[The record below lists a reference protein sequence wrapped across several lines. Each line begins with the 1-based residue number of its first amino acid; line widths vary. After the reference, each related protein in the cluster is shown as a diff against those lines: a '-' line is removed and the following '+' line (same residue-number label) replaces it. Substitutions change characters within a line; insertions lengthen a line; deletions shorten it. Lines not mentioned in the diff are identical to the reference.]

1 MIRYSSNGGNPVFLV
16 APADLGGLRIDKV
29 FGATWNSR
37 AGLWLLP
44 AMYPYGLVVK
54 EDVDNLAP
62 EMAWEEGAKSA
73 ITNLQSVNDA
83 VSNHSL
89 DGFSPKVKPYDH
101 QIEALSLA
109 IHSPRVAL
117 FLDPGLGKTKIGCD
131 LIQYCRA
138 KDPNFM
144 SFIIALKVNQ
154 FTWKREMEFHSGGD
168 LRLEPLVATSPKQR
182 EKRLAKILEN
192 PDGKLAGVVVTYDTC
207 RVASE
212 LLSTIPFTC
221 VIADESHSMRNPRS
235 KKTDAVLK
243 LVEGHAPRV
252 TRRLIL
258 TGTPSLGSPLHLW
271 AQLKLLGNFLVPN
284 FWKFRGRH
292 VITSPYNSNIVTGF
306 KNVGILNDLVSL
318 CSMRRTAEECLD
330 LPERTIQVVPV
341 NAGASLKR
349 LYNTVASHDPIT
361 LSGKV
366 VPSPENTITAMGRL
380 AQMSSGFVY
389 LSRKDP
395 NICEDCPHLVSCVRE
410 NISPYTT
417 ACQVEQQDPG
427 RDVLPV
433 PGSPVMDT
441 VKGLVE
447 EHVNNGKKVIL
458 WGKHQYFMEQVS
470 ADLTKLLDCEVLR
483 YDSTTESHSE
493 VEAKFNSIEGPAVIV
508 AQISM
513 GIGVTFK
520 APVMIYGEVSWSLD
534 HWLQSLDRNYGI
546 RAKGFGK
553 LLVQAVVVNGSIA
566 HSTMEL
572 LNSKVDV
579 SSMMSTRPNCVTCV
593 NALKCLDEGTMPFD
607 RACILQDTVEKTK
620 IPVRRL

>member
-1 MIRYSSNGGNPVFLV
+1 VG
-16 APADLGGLRIDKV
+16 
-29 FGATWNSR
+29 
-37 AGLWLLP
+37 
-44 AMYPYGLVVK
+44 
-54 EDVDNLAP
+54 
-62 EMAWEEGAKSA
+62 
-73 ITNLQSVNDA
+73 
-83 VSNHSL
+83 NHSL
-89 DGFSPKVKPYDH
+89 DGFTSKVKPYDH

-138 KDPNFM
+138 RDPNFM
-144 SFIIALKVNQ
+144 ALIIALKVNQ

-168 LRLEPLVATSPKQR
+168 LRLEPLVATSPK
-182 EKRLAKILEN
+182 
-192 PDGKLAGVVVTYDTC
+192 
-207 RVASE
+207 
-212 LLSTIPFTC
+212 
-221 VIADESHSMRNPRS
+221 
-235 KKTDAVLK
+235 
-243 LVEGHAPRV
+243 
-252 TRRLIL
+252 
-258 TGTPSLGSPLHLW
+258 
-271 AQLKLLGNFLVPN
+271 
-284 FWKFRGRH
+284 
-292 VITSPYNSNIVTGF
+292 TGF

-341 NAGASLKR
+341 EAGASLKR

-395 NICEDCPHLVSCVRE
+395 NICEACPHLVSCVRD

-417 ACQVEQQDPG
+417 ACQVEKQDPG

-470 ADLTKLLDCEVLR
+470 ADLTKMLDCEVLR

-493 VEAKFNSIEGPAVIV
+493 VEAKFNSIEGPVVIV

-553 LLVQAVVVNGSIA
+553 LLVQAVVVSGSIA

-607 RACILQDTVEKTK
+607 RVCILQDTVEKTK